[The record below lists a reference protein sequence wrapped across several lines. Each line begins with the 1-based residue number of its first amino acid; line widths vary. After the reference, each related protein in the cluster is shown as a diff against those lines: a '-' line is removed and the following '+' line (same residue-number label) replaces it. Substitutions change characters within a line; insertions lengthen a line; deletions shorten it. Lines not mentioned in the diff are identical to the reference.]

1 MIHIYTGEGKGKTTA
16 AIGLAVRAAGRGKRV
31 VIAQFLKGGET
42 GELAVLTSIPN
53 ITVLRNARDYGFF
66 HTASEETRASMT
78 AENNAN
84 LQTALSL
91 PSEML
96 ILDEVC
102 AAYNLGAIDKAALDA
117 LVLHPGKN
125 RELVLTG
132 RDAPAHLRAAADYVS
147 DIRKETHPFDTGIHA
162 REGIEY

>member
-1 MIHIYTGEGKGKTTA
+1 MIHIYTGDGKGKTTA

-42 GELAVLTSIPN
+42 GEIAALKYIPN
-53 ITVLRNARDYGFF
+53 ITLLRNTRDYGFF
-66 HTASEETRASMT
+66 PAASRKVRTNMT

-84 LQTALSL
+84 LQAALAL
-91 PSEML
+91 PYDIL

-102 AAYNLGAIDKAALDA
+102 AAYNLGAIDRVALDA
-117 LVLHPGKN
+117 LVLHPPQG
-125 RELVLTG
+125 RELILTG
-132 RDAPAHLRAAADYVS
+132 RDAPPHLCAAADYISEILKV
-147 DIRKETHPFDTGIHA
+147 KHPFDTGVFA

>member
-1 MIHIYTGEGKGKTTA
+1 MIHIYPGDGKVKTTA
-16 AIGLAVRAAGRGKRV
+16 ALGLAIRAAGRGKRV
-31 VIAQFLKGGET
+31 VIAQFLKGGDT
-42 GELAVLTSIPN
+42 GELAALAAIPA
-53 ITVLRNARDYGFF
+53 ITVLRNTRDHGFF
-66 HTASEETRASMT
+66 FAASEEVRANMT

-84 LQTALSL
+84 LHKALSL
-91 PSEML
+91 PAEVL

-102 AAYNLGAIDKAALDA
+102 AAYTLGAIDRAALDA
-117 LVLHPGKN
+117 LVLRPSPN

-147 DIRKETHPFDTGIHA
+147 EIRKVKHPFDIGIHA